1 MVPKL
6 RVSLDAPWKL
16 VSLEKK
22 RLTKRLKIDTE
33 RRNLAQSR
41 YMDTNPD
48 HQYRSLLKFML
59 LEYICA
65 KLHRK
70 LQLDR

>member
-1 MVPKL
+1 MELRRLAPKL

-22 RLTKRLKIDTE
+22 RLTKRLKIDAE

-48 HQYRSLLKFML
+48 HQYRSLSKFM
-59 LEYICA
+59 
-65 KLHRK
+65 
-70 LQLDR
+70 